1 MNATQLVQDLSGPV
15 FRLILR
21 MTGDREEARDL
32 TQEVLVKV
40 LRASARQKLVSPKA
54 YALRSAWHAALN
66 SLRNRSRRKTAV
78 ESLRLSQPETG
89 DGPDTVGAPDREI
102 LRRAVLNLAE
112 KQRETVALRFFSEMS
127 IAEIA
132 AALGVAEG
140 TVKVHLARGLANLK
154 RALVSSG
161 QEEKS

>member
-1 MNATQLVQDLSGPV
+1 MSQMVQDLSGPV

-21 MTGDREEARDL
+21 MTGDREEAKDL

-40 LRASARQKLVSPKA
+40 LRASSRQKIVSPKA

-66 SLRNRSRRKTAV
+66 SLRNRSRRQSAV
-78 ESLRLSQPETG
+78 ESLRLSRPE
-89 DGPDTVGAPDREI
+89 PDIDPDAVEGPDRET

-112 KQRETVALRFFSEMS
+112 KQRETVAMRFFSEMS

-154 RALVSSG
+154 RALESSG
-161 QEEKS
+161 QEEKL